1 MALARPIENFETGNF
16 ASYPWQF
23 PGILPWTVVTTAPYE
38 GTYCAQ
44 SGAITH
50 NQSTKMS
57 VALTV
62 LTDGNISFYYKV
74 SSEPN
79 WDLLKFWIDGTKMGQ
94 WSGTVA
100 WTQATYPVTAGSHT
114 FMWEYVKDGTQSVGS
129 DKAWVDQI
137 IFPPV
142 QSAVIPLGIVT
153 ASVPDGWVG
162 KTYSQQL
169 AATGGTAPYIWSDLN
184 SSLVGTGLTL
194 SSNGLLSGAPSHTGR
209 IDFTA
214 NVQDQASGSTSK
226 AYSFTV
232 YLNGD
237 ADGSGAINISDA
249 VYIIAYIFSGGS
261 APVPTGR
268 GDVDCSSSINISDAV
283 YLISYIFSG
292 GPAPCV
298 ASK

>member
-1 MALARPIENFETGNF
+1 
-16 ASYPWQF
+16 
-23 PGILPWTVVTTAPYE
+23 
-38 GTYCAQ
+38 
-44 SGAITH
+44 
-50 NQSTKMS
+50 MS

-100 WTQATYPVTAGSHT
+100 WTQTTYPVAAGSHT
-114 FMWEYVKDGTQSVGS
+114 FMWEYVKDGTQSAGS

-162 KTYSQQL
+162 KAYSQQL
-169 AATGGTAPYIWSDLN
+169 TANGGTVPYVWTDLN
-184 SSLVGTGLTL
+184 NDLDSSGLTL
-194 SSNGLLSGAPSHTGR
+194 STGGLLSGTPVKAKQ
-209 IDFTA
+209 INFTA
-214 NVQDQASGSTSK
+214 RVQDQASGTSNK
-226 AYSFTV
+226 AYTFMV
-232 YLNGD
+232 YMNGD

-261 APVPTGR
+261 TPVPTGR

-283 YLISYIFSG
+283 YLISYVFGG